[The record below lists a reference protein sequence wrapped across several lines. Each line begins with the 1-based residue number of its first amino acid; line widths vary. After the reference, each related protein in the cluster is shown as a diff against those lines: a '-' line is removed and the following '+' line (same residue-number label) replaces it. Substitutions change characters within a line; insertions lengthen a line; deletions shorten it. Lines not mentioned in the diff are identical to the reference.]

1 MTVLSIRKG
10 IPMPERIRISIVI
23 PMYNEEEVIAETYR
37 RLREV
42 MLQQP
47 EPFELVFVND
57 GSRDRTAEIIRE
69 IASFDRTVRLI
80 DFSRNFGHQ
89 VAISAGMDYALG
101 DAVVVIDA
109 DLQDPPSVILQMIEK
124 WKEGYDV
131 VYGRR
136 LKRKGETLFK
146 KTTAKMFY
154 RLLKSM
160 TTVDIPVDTGD
171 FRLIDRKVCD
181 VLRSL
186 KEKNRYVRGLVSWAG
201 FKQTAVEYVREE
213 RFAGET
219 KYPLKKMLRF
229 AADGITS
236 FSYKP
241 LRLATYLGM
250 TVSVG
255 SFLYLIIVIAQKLFT
270 NSTQEGWAS
279 TVAILLFFNGIMLML
294 MGIIGEYIG
303 RIYDETKDR
312 PLYIVR
318 EASGYPADHRS
329 EARTD
334 IRVGSGVQPRRE
346 TEEREELD
354 QAEQSR
360 SGEEGGAVGAS
371 SAQPVIPRLDPEAE
385 RRARMESLVGKLP
398 QERLLN
404 YGAGTGLEAAALDEE
419 WPDQN
424 GYRSESSEMRGT
436 KPGPG
441 ETGSS
446 E

>member
-1 MTVLSIRKG
+1 MS
-10 IPMPERIRISIVI
+10 ERVRISIVI

-47 EPFELVFVND
+47 EAFELVFVND
-57 GSRDRTAEIIRE
+57 GSRDRTAEIVRE
-69 IASFDRTVRLI
+69 IASRDRTVRLI

-89 VAISAGMDYALG
+89 VAISAGMDYAMG
-101 DAVVVIDA
+101 DAIVVIDA
-109 DLQDPPSVILQMIEK
+109 DLQDPPAVILQMIAK

-136 LKRKGETLFK
+136 LKRKGETAFK
-146 KTTAKMFY
+146 KLTAKMFY
-154 RLLKSM
+154 RLLRSM

-171 FRLIDRKVCD
+171 FRLIDRRVCD

-219 KYPLKKMLRF
+219 KYPLKKMIKF

-241 LRLATYLGM
+241 LKLATYLGM
-250 TVSVG
+250 AVSVV
-255 SFLYLIIVIAQKLFT
+255 SFVYLIIVIVQKLFT
-270 NSTQEGWAS
+270 DSTQTGWAS

-318 EASGYPADHRS
+318 EASGYPADYAAAGRV
-329 EARTD
+329 D
-334 IRVGSGVQPRRE
+334 IRVGGGVQPRPGHE
-346 TEEREELD
+346 AAQDREE
-354 QAEQSR
+354 AVYR
-360 SGEEGGAVGAS
+360 FGEEGGPAGAS
-371 SAQPVIPRLDPEAE
+371 PVVPSAPAPLDPEEE
-385 RRARMESLVGKLP
+385 RRLRMESLTAKLP

-404 YGAGTGLEAAALDEE
+404 YGAGSGLEAAAREEE
-419 WPDQN
+419 WPA
-424 GYRSESSEMRGT
+424 
-436 KPGPG
+436 PG
-441 ETGSS
+441 ERASGRPFGSNGNAG
-446 E
+446 EEGDGK